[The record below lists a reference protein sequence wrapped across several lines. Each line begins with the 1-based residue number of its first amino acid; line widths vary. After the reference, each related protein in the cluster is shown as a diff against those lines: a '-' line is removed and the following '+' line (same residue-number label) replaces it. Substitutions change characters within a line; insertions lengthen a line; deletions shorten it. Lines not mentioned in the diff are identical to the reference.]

1 MAFGTLAFDTLQT
14 SDSKNTGTN
23 KTLDTSFIYNGSAKS
38 WVKFDGS
45 VTTPVALDS
54 FSSSSITDSA
64 TGNYI
69 NNLTNAME
77 NVNYCMST
85 AGEHDAGSFASF
97 GEYKHDSPNTTT
109 ESKVD
114 YHATDGGA
122 RDVGNAG
129 QVVHGELA

>member
-14 SDSKNTGTN
+14 SDSKNTGQN

-45 VTTPVALDS
+45 VSTPVALDS

-77 NVNYCMST
+77 NINYCMST
-85 AGEHDAGSFASF
+85 AGEHDAGSHAAY
-97 GEYKHDSPNTTT
+97 GEYNHDSPNTTT
-109 ESKVD
+109 ASKVD
-114 YHATDGGA
+114 YHNNAGSA
-122 RDVGNAG
+122 VDVGNAG
-129 QVVHGELA
+129 QVVTGELA

>member
-45 VTTPVALDS
+45 ITTPVALDS

-69 NNLTNAME
+69 NNLTNAI
-77 NVNYCMST
+77 
-85 AGEHDAGSFASF
+85 
-97 GEYKHDSPNTTT
+97 NT
-109 ESKVD
+109 
-114 YHATDGGA
+114 YGCRCYLNGCCHYIWY
-122 RDVGNAG
+122 
-129 QVVHGELA
+129 LPL